1 MAYNSRV
8 SLRTTSNSKLSK
20 SRRPLP
26 LSNRT
31 IYSYHNSFSNATAR
45 KASNCSGTSR
55 TSNLDVL
62 SHPDYMIAAASG
74 TPPLINY

>member
-1 MAYNSRV
+1 MSYNSRV
-8 SLRTTSNSKLSK
+8 SSRATSNSKISK
-20 SRRPLP
+20 SQRPLP

-31 IYSYHNSFSNATAR
+31 KNSYHNSFSNTTAR

-55 TSNLDVL
+55 TTNLDVI

-74 TPPLINY
+74 TPPLIDH